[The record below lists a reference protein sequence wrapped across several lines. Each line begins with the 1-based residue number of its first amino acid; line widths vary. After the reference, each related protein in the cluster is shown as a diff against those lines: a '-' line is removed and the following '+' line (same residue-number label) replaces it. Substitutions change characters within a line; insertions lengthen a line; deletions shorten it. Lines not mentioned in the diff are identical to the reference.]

1 MPAENVIVIYD
12 DISLDVGKTRIR
24 RKGSAGG
31 HNGIKS
37 IISHLGA
44 ENFPRVKIGVG
55 KKPNPEYDLAAWV
68 LGRFPKEQEADL
80 KSALENTTKAI
91 RLIVAGKIDEAMNK
105 YNS

>member
-1 MPAENVIVIYD
+1 MKSIR
-12 DISLDVGKTRIR
+12 SKTRIR

-37 IISHLGA
+37 IIAHLNS
-44 ENFPRVKIGVG
+44 ENFPRVKVGVG

-80 KSALENTTKAI
+80 KSALEHSTAAV
-91 RLIVAGKIDEAMNK
+91 RLIVSGRIDEAMNK